1 MLIPY
6 FHIDSFTKK
15 VFAGNPAGVCVLESW
30 LDDATLLGIA
40 AENGLAETAFIVGG
54 NGVYGIRWFTPDI
67 EMDLCGHA
75 TLAAAHVVANY
86 LDNVKEIKFK
96 SATDELNVQIEDG
109 LITMMF
115 PRREPVTAVPPQRLL
130 DSLNIRPKEV
140 LKSRDFIFVYDK
152 EDDVRNIQID
162 PIIFNQINLDP
173 GGLCVTA
180 PGLTVDF
187 VSRFFTPQATIL
199 EDPVTGSAHC
209 SLIPYWGREL
219 KKNVMTAKQISKR
232 QGDLLCRND
241 ENRVIIS
248 GNAVTYKTGHI
259 LLSQET

>member
-86 LDNVKEIKFK
+86 LDKVKEIKFK
-96 SATDELNVQIEDG
+96 YATDELNVQIEDG

-115 PRREPVTAVPPQRLL
+115 PRASRSQPFLL
-130 DSLNIRPKEV
+130 NGYLTRSISDQKRFS
-140 LKSRDFIFVYDK
+140 SRGTLY
-152 EDDVRNIQID
+152 
-162 PIIFNQINLDP
+162 
-173 GGLCVTA
+173 
-180 PGLTVDF
+180 
-187 VSRFFTPQATIL
+187 S
-199 EDPVTGSAHC
+199 
-209 SLIPYWGREL
+209 Y
-219 KKNVMTAKQISKR
+219 MTRKM
-232 QGDLLCRND
+232 
-241 ENRVIIS
+241 
-248 GNAVTYKTGHI
+248 T
-259 LLSQET
+259 

>member
-6 FHIDSFTKK
+6 FHI
-15 VFAGNPAGVCVLESW
+15 
-30 LDDATLLGIA
+30 
-40 AENGLAETAFIVGG
+40 
-54 NGVYGIRWFTPDI
+54 Y
-67 EMDLCGHA
+67 
-75 TLAAAHVVANY
+75 
-86 LDNVKEIKFK
+86 
-96 SATDELNVQIEDG
+96 
-109 LITMMF
+109 
-115 PRREPVTAVPPQRLL
+115 
-130 DSLNIRPKEV
+130 
-140 LKSRDFIFVYDK
+140 K
-152 EDDVRNIQID
+152 EDDVRNIQIN

-241 ENRVIIS
+241 ENSVFIS
-248 GNAVTYKTGHI
+248 GNAATYKTGHI